1 MVLDKVQTLGAVL
14 NVETG
19 TVLIEV
25 LYPSLSHFLR
35 IRIGL
40 SIEVPKQSSVM
51 DISFRL
57 NKQDKNLRP
66 KREVNRQLNFSNFTL
81 LLIPCISI
89 TESLSKTFPI
99 KMHLLIIFKK
109 ALKRFSIFRRV
120 SVVATTVI
128 RERSQRV
135 LSWKQRCYTAQFV
148 LLFICKRCITFALLL
163 ETS

>member
-25 LYPSLSHFLR
+25 LYPSLSHFIR

-40 SIEVPKQSSVM
+40 SIEVPKQSSVK
-51 DISFRL
+51 DLSFRL
-57 NKQDKNLRP
+57 NTQDKNLRP

-89 TESLSKTFPI
+89 T
-99 KMHLLIIFKK
+99 
-109 ALKRFSIFRRV
+109 
-120 SVVATTVI
+120 
-128 RERSQRV
+128 
-135 LSWKQRCYTAQFV
+135 
-148 LLFICKRCITFALLL
+148 
-163 ETS
+163 